1 MIAASH
7 PALALIGRWRLTR
20 RIEDFRAGSEAAFD
34 GEALLAPDAGAGGA
48 EPPSPGVGIGA
59 AAAHL
64 RWAEHGILRIGGAQS
79 QARRAYLWRLGPPDM
94 VDVSYEDGRFFHA
107 FAMAPGGE
115 AAVRHDCPP
124 DLYDGAYRFETP
136 DLWRLTWRVRGP
148 RKDYRMTTEHL
159 RIG

>member
-1 MIAASH
+1 MTAAVH

-20 RIEDFRAGSEAAFD
+20 RIEDFRAGGDAHFE
-34 GEALLAPDAGAGGA
+34 GEALLAPDLGPGEGAA
-48 EPPSPGVGIGA
+48 EPPSPGA

-64 RWAEHGILRIGGAQS
+64 LWAEHGILRIGGAET
-79 QARRAYLWRLGPPDM
+79 QARRSYLWRLGPPDI
-94 VDVSYEDGRFFHA
+94 VDVSYEDRRFFHA
-107 FAMAPGGE
+107 FVMAPGGG
-115 AAVRHDCPP
+115 ADVRHDCPP
-124 DLYDGAYRFETP
+124 DLYDGAYLFEGP